1 MKIIATLAFSANETG
16 LSFFVV
22 MNFLFLCFLSPFHVY
37 HPQKAMNN
45 INITYII
52 QTLAS
57 RLIPLSLS
65 LSLSLSLCAFS
76 LAHRGR
82 RRTFQPRRFHVPRDF
97 HFIRGGFVILAR
109 VHVFC
114 ASTFARVKRFLGFS
128 KPFFSPTLLLPEIVL
143 RLRDVPHHFEV
154 VG

>member
-65 LSLSLSLCAFS
+65 LSLSALSHLLTAEEDALSNPDGFMFPV
-76 LAHRGR
+76 
-82 RRTFQPRRFHVPRDF
+82 TF
-97 HFIRGGFVILAR
+97 ILSA
-109 VHVFC
+109 
-114 ASTFARVKRFLGFS
+114 AAL
-128 KPFFSPTLLLPEIVL
+128 
-143 RLRDVPHHFEV
+143 
-154 VG
+154 